1 MKTIGIDLDG
11 TITPYGFC
19 NPGVMKLPW
28 WLFFFLIPFVL
39 LFRPRKSVIEKMRLA
54 RARGCR
60 LLIITSRPNQFFWF
74 TERLLLFYHVP
85 FDDLFCV
92 GFGKGSNERKLEVI
106 LREKA
111 EAFVDS
117 NKGVLKFMKEH
128 SILAFSNLDYLEK
141 EGR

>member
-28 WLFFFLIPFVL
+28 WLFFFLVPFVL
-39 LFRPRKSVIEKMRLA
+39 LFRPKKSVIEKMRLA
-54 RARGCR
+54 RERGCR
-60 LLIITSRPNQFFWF
+60 ILIITSRPNQFFRF
-74 TERLLLFYHVP
+74 TEKLLLFYRVP

-117 NKGVLKFMKEH
+117 NRGVLKFMKEH
-128 SILAFSNLDYLEK
+128 SVLAFSNLDHLEK

>member
-1 MKTIGIDLDG
+1 MKIIGMDLDG

-39 LFRPRKSVIEKMRLA
+39 LFRPRKSVIAKMHSVKES
-54 RARGCR
+54 GCR
-60 LLIITSRPNQFFWF
+60 LIIITSRPKQFFGF
-74 TERLLLFYHVP
+74 TKRLLDIYDVP

-92 GFGKGSNERKLEVI
+92 GFGKGSNKRKLEVI
-106 LREKA
+106 RREKA

-117 NKGVLKFMKEH
+117 NKGVIKFMKEH
-128 SILAFSNLDYLEK
+128 SVCTFSNLDCLEK
-141 EGR
+141 ERR